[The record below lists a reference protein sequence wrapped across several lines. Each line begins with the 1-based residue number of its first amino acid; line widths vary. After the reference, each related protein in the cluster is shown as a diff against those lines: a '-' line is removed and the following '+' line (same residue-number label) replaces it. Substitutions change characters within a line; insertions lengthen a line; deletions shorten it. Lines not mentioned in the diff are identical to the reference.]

1 MKNSVS
7 NNISL
12 KLNRLPVEMDVLS
25 VVFVAFLLCLVAMKT
40 PVPEYSQLAFLLS
53 LIILISCYN
62 IEVSIIVVVIAIIY
76 VLVQNNMKS
85 EEDRN

>member
-7 NNISL
+7 NNVSL
-12 KLNRLPVEMDVLS
+12 KLNRLPVEMDVLA
-25 VVFVAFLLCLVAMKT
+25 VVFVAFLLCLVANRT
-40 PVPEYSQLAFLLS
+40 PVPEYSQLAFLLA

-85 EEDRN
+85 EEDRH

>member
-1 MKNSVS
+1 MKNNIS

-76 VLVQNNMKS
+76 VLIQNNMKRD
-85 EEDRN
+85 ENRN

>member
-62 IEVSIIVVVIAIIY
+62 IEVSIIVVVISIIY
-76 VLVQNNMKS
+76 VLVQNNMNR